1 MKKVIIIRYSEIH
14 LKGNNRGFFENAL
27 LTNIKKSLSDLKCE
41 LLRQQGRYLI
51 VDFNECDECAIID
64 RLKKVFGIHSISPA
78 METDSDTDEIF
89 ECVKALAQTR
99 GRFRINTNRADKAF
113 SLKSMEMS
121 AEMGGRL
128 LQFNPALKV
137 DLQIGRAHV

>member
-51 VDFNECDECAIID
+51 VDF
-64 RLKKVFGIHSISPA
+64 
-78 METDSDTDEIF
+78 
-89 ECVKALAQTR
+89 
-99 GRFRINTNRADKAF
+99 
-113 SLKSMEMS
+113 
-121 AEMGGRL
+121 
-128 LQFNPALKV
+128 
-137 DLQIGRAHV
+137 

>member
-51 VDFNECDECAIID
+51 VDFDECDECAIID
-64 RLKKVFGIHSISPA
+64 RLKKVFIRQADNLLFS
-78 METDSDTDEIF
+78 E
-89 ECVKALAQTR
+89 
-99 GRFRINTNRADKAF
+99 FR
-113 SLKSMEMS
+113 
-121 AEMGGRL
+121 
-128 LQFNPALKV
+128 QFV
-137 DLQIGRAHV
+137 TG

>member
-51 VDFNECDECAIID
+51 VDFDECDECAIID

-99 GRFRINTNRADKAF
+99 GRFRINRSEERRVGKECR
-113 SLKSMEMS
+113 SRWS
-121 AEMGGRL
+121 
-128 LQFNPALKV
+128 PY
-137 DLQIGRAHV
+137 H